1 MHRPQSKSGAYR
13 PRSRDA
19 HASLAPL
26 QNALSP
32 WVRLRSF
39 TNHPL
44 IYQRMIAEADPAA
57 RPGDVVNV
65 YERGGSFFGRGLFNP
80 KSQIALRMLAQGDVA
95 IDDAFWRE
103 RLARAV
109 ALRTSLRLHEV
120 TDAWRM
126 VHAEG
131 DGLPGLIVERY
142 ADCLVFELFSLGMF
156 QRVEL
161 FARLLGEQLDQPTSL
176 DRPPSTGRQAS
187 PERPASPDRP
197 DPAAK
202 GWRIA
207 VRADERIEQIEG
219 FRAAD
224 AALTVDG
231 PVTIREH
238 GVRYRV
244 DVAAGH
250 KTGFFCDQRDN
261 RRRFAMLCRDAEV
274 LDLFCYTGGFGLCAK
289 VFGGAREVTSVD
301 LDETALEMA
310 KKNANLNQV
319 RINHVHADAFTYLR
333 QMIANKRQFDCV
345 VCDPPKFA
353 PTRDDVEDAERK
365 YSDLNTLAM
374 QVVRPGGMLLTCSC
388 SGLISMEK
396 FTEIITG
403 AARRNRQ
410 AVQLF
415 DRTGAAADHPVMLG
429 VPESEYLKALWCRM
443 L

>member
-1 MHRPQSKSGAYR
+1 MHRPDSKPRPLRSR
-13 PRSRDA
+13 PRDTDA
-19 HASLAPL
+19 PARPL

-65 YERGGSFFGRGLFNP
+65 YERGGAFFGRGLFNP
-80 KSQIALRMLAQGDVA
+80 RSQIALRMLAQGDVA
-95 IDDAFWRE
+95 IDDTFWRE

-120 TDAWRM
+120 TGAWRV

-161 FARLLGEQLDQPTSL
+161 FARLLGELLGPPYSL
-176 DRPPSTGRQAS
+176 DRPPQTDSLAS
-187 PERPASPDRP
+187 PERP
-197 DPAAK
+197 DPSAK
-202 GWRIA
+202 AWRVA

-219 FRAAD
+219 FRASD
-224 AALTVDG
+224 AALSIDQ

-261 RRRFAMLCRDAEV
+261 RRRFAVLCRDADV
-274 LDLFCYTGGFGLCAK
+274 LDLCSYTGGFGLCAK
-289 VFGGAREVTSVD
+289 VLGGAREVTSVD
-301 LDETALEMA
+301 LDEAALEMA

-319 RINHVHADAFTYLR
+319 RVNHVHADAFTWLR

-353 PTRDDVEDAERK
+353 PTRDDVDDAERK

-374 QVVRPGGMLLTCSC
+374 QVVRPGGVLLTCSC
-388 SGLISMEK
+388 SGLVSMEK

-403 AARRNRQ
+403 AARRVRQ
-410 AVQLF
+410 PVQLF